1 MMRVLNIESIK
12 LYARQ
17 HTAELAVVGIMVGVS
32 LAIAFA
38 AGGDIGDALARTR
51 KR

>member
-1 MMRVLNIESIK
+1 MLRALNVESIK
-12 LYARQ
+12 LYMRQ
-17 HTAELAVVGIMVGVS
+17 HTAELAIVGVMVGIS
-32 LAIAFA
+32 LVIAFA

>member
-1 MMRVLNIESIK
+1 MKVNLESIK
-12 LYARQ
+12 FYARQ
-17 HTAELAVVGIMVGVS
+17 HTAELAVFGVMVGVS
-32 LAIAFA
+32 LIIAFA